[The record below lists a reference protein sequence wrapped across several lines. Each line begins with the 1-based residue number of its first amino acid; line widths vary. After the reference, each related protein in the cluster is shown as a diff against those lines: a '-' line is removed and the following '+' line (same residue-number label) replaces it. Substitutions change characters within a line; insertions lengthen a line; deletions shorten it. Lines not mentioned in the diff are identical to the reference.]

1 VEHVFRPLFG
11 RVLAVVTAALCAAG
25 LVSLAVQGGFGAVV
39 TFGPWLALIAGGAWA
54 AFWRPEVVVSDGGVR
69 FVNVTRTVD
78 LPWPAI
84 TAIEM
89 RWALEVETAYGR
101 FAAWAAPAKSRSAGR
116 RAALAQRGTLRT
128 TEGVAAATSVERRS
142 NPASAAA
149 DMVEARW
156 EELRR
161 AGHLND
167 PRLERD
173 RPPVR
178 WHVGTLLG
186 GAILLALGVIAA
198 IV

>member
-1 VEHVFRPLFG
+1 MEHVFRPLLG
-11 RVLAVVTAALCAAG
+11 RVLAAVTGVLCAVGA
-25 LVSLAVQGGFGAVV
+25 VSLAVQGGIGAVV
-39 TFGPWLALIAGGAWA
+39 TFGPWLALVAGGAWA

-69 FVNVTRTVD
+69 LVNVTRTIDV
-78 LPWPAI
+78 PWPAI

-89 RWALEVETAYGR
+89 RFALQIETVYGK
-101 FAAWAAPAKSRSAGR
+101 FTAWAAPARSRGAGR

-128 TEGVAAATSVERRS
+128 DAAVAAVRAVERTS

-161 AGHLND
+161 AGHLDN
-167 PRLERD
+167 PRLEHD
-173 RPPVR
+173 HPPVR
-178 WHVGTLLG
+178 WHVGTVA
-186 GAILLALGVIAA
+186 GAAGLLALGVIAA

>member
-1 VEHVFRPLFG
+1 MEHVFRPLFG

-25 LVSLAVQGGFGAVV
+25 VVSLAIQGGPGAVV
-39 TFGPWLALIAGGAWA
+39 AFGPWLALIAGGAWA

-69 FVNVTRTVD
+69 LVNVTRTIDV
-78 LPWPAI
+78 PWPAI

-89 RWALEVETAYGR
+89 RFALEIETAYGR
-101 FAAWAAPAKSRSAGR
+101 FTAWAAPARSRGAGR
-116 RAALAQRGTLRT
+116 RAALVHRGSLRT
-128 TEGVAAATSVERRS
+128 EAAIAAVTAVERTS

-161 AGHLND
+161 AGHLDD
-167 PRLERD
+167 PRLEHD

-178 WHVGTLLG
+178 WHVGTLAAAAGLV
-186 GAILLALGVIAA
+186 AIGIVAA